1 MELLIIFGSLG
12 ILLIIFGVA
21 MLAHIYFSSV
31 VVDAEC
37 INISSS
43 TVSIGTFPRTH
54 YRDAKAPVYRYRYDN
69 REYVSSPIM
78 RSNRPGYRPRLGM
91 CKIRISRKHPD
102 KVFSSEQKLAAALLI
117 GMGALYLGVEAAAA
131 MVLPI

>member
-1 MELLIIFGSLG
+1 MELLIIFGSIG
-12 ILLIIFGVA
+12 ILLIIIGVA
-21 MLAHIYFSSV
+21 MLVRIYFSSV

-43 TVSIGTFPRTH
+43 IVSIGAFPRTH
-54 YRDAKAPVYRYRYDN
+54 YRNAKAPVYRYQYEN

-91 CKIRISRKHPD
+91 CKIRISRKYPD
-102 KVFSSEQKLAAALLI
+102 KIFSSEQKLAAAFLI
-117 GMGALYLGVEAAAA
+117 GMGVLYLGVVAAVA
-131 MVLPI
+131 MALPI

>member
-1 MELLIIFGSLG
+1 MELLIIFGSIG
-12 ILLIIFGVA
+12 ILLIIIGVV
-21 MLAHIYFSSV
+21 MLVHIYFSSV

-43 TVSIGTFPRTH
+43 TVSIGAFPRTH
-54 YRDAKAPVYRYRYDN
+54 YRNAKAPVYRYRYES

-91 CKIRISRKHPD
+91 CKIRIGRKHPD
-102 KVFSSEQKLAAALLI
+102 RVFSSEQKPVAALLI
-117 GMGALYLGVEAAAA
+117 GIGALYLVIEFIALKF
-131 MVLPI
+131 LPF